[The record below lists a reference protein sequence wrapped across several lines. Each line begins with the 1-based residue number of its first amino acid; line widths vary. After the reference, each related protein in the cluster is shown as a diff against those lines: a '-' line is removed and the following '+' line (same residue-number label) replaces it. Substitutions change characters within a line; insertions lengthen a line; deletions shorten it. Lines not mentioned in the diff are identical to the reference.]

1 MLGEQDQDSSA
12 AVVMEE
18 AIIFKNQAPG
28 GSELLRLFSKST
40 EKDTQERMLAE
51 MENIERLIKE
61 IPPQVK
67 YTLYMCTFPF
77 IFPGC
82 GSSRCRPSNHLSPP
96 SQYSS

>member
-12 AVVMEE
+12 AVVTEE

-51 MENIERLIKE
+51 MEKIERLIKE
-61 IPPQVK
+61 IPPQVQ
-67 YTLYMCTFPF
+67 YMHVHFPMS
-77 IFPGC
+77 I
-82 GSSRCRPSNHLSPP
+82 SRLLKFQVSVK
-96 SQYSS
+96 